1 MRLPERLLW
10 IACFL
15 LASTGAFAQANTI
28 RGRIT
33 DIQTGKPLS
42 DVTVSVRNSATSTV
56 TDADGNFIINPGSL
70 KKVSLLLTI
79 VGYGPQEL
87 AVKGD
92 EFIRV
97 SMQPEASGL
106 NEVVVV
112 GYGTQKRANLTGAV
126 GTVKSDAFADRSI
139 TNASQALA
147 GQIAGLWVNQTSG
160 QPGVDGA
167 TINIRGIGTFGNSS
181 PLVLIDGIQGSFNSV
196 NPNDIESISV
206 LKDASSSAIYGSR
219 AANGVILI
227 VTKSGKKGP
236 LHVDL
241 NSYWGQQQA
250 TILPKMVNNSVEAM
264 ELYNQ
269 AMENEGQ
276 ADHYSQS
283 TIDEYKNGTDPL
295 IYPNNDWMH
304 LIIRPAAMQEHNV
317 RLSGG
322 KEATQYSVSLGYL
335 DQDGI
340 VKNDQSKRYSLNF
353 NLRSKVSDR
362 FDWGIH
368 SNLINSVLN
377 QSYYS
382 GFGYNSTI
390 GMLTELVRAMPF
402 DGTYTA
408 DGRYASTWVNAV
420 NAQFNN
426 PLAMVDNGL
435 NRTTNN
441 SVNGNAFFNL
451 ELLKGLKW
459 NVTGGINY
467 LDNLQER
474 FIPELYVYDPRSGDL
489 KNRIGNDSRSLSN
502 LYSKSLL
509 TTFYSTLSYNKKI
522 LRDHEITALVGFNR
536 EKYTDKY
543 MNAYI
548 EGFLSNSLTELN
560 AGSSNKNVSGGG
572 TDYGIRSVFG
582 RLNYAFRDK
591 YLLEANLRYDGSSRF
606 AAANRWGV
614 FPSFSA
620 GWRIDKEAFMKDQQI
635 FSNLKL
641 RASWGRLGNDQI
653 GLYSWI
659 PTLSLGSDYYF
670 NGQPSSGVAQT
681 AVSNPDI
688 TWESATKTDVGI
700 EAGFLQNRLSIEFDY
715 FNDLRQDILRNI
727 NLPWTVGDLA
737 APAENLASVRNKGWE
752 FSTNYTQNFGKLRLS
767 GGFNVTHVTNEVVKI
782 PDPQVGFLI
791 LKEGESMNAFYMW
804 KATGIFKSQEEVD
817 NSPVPVGR
825 TTLPGDIKFED
836 VGGPDG
842 KPDGKIDADDRQVV
856 GKPIP
861 TWTYGIHLSAAYGGF
876 DLGVLMQGVAGVQSY
891 VGGELYFPFLNG
903 AGVPD
908 RWEAGNTW
916 TPDHVNAKLPRLLQY
931 SAPTWNYENNSFWL
945 QDASFLRVKNI
956 QIGYSVPDKLISRLK
971 VIKGLRI
978 YANGQNLFTF
988 TKFEGLDPERF
999 PTNTTGANQYPNI
1012 RIITGGVNIKF

>member
-1 MRLPERLLW
+1 MKLPKRLLW
-10 IACFL
+10 TGCL
-15 LASTGAFAQANTI
+15 LLTTFIVFAQDKNI
-28 RGRIT
+28 DGRVT
-33 DIQTGKPLS
+33 DTQTGDPLP
-42 DVTVSVRNSATSTV
+42 DVTVSLKNSTTSTV
-56 TDADGNFIINPGSL
+56 TDPDGNFAIHSNSKDEITL
-70 KKVSLLLTI
+70 VFTI
-79 VGYGPQEL
+79 VGYRSQQIQVNGN
-87 AVKGD
+87 
-92 EFIRV
+92 EFVRV
-97 SMQPEASGL
+97 ALQSEARGL
-106 NEVVVV
+106 DEVVVI
-112 GYGTQKRANLTGAV
+112 GYGAQKRANLTGAV
-126 GTVKSDAFADRSI
+126 GTIKSDVLKDRSI

-147 GQIAGLWVNQTSG
+147 GQIAGVWVNQTSG

-236 LHVDL
+236 LEVDL
-241 NSYWGQQQA
+241 NSYWGRQKA
-250 TILPKMVNNSVEAM
+250 TILPEMVSNSVEVM

-269 AMENEGQ
+269 AIKNEGQ
-276 ADHYSQS
+276 AEHYAQS
-283 TIDEYKNGTDPL
+283 VIDEYKAGTDPL
-295 IYPNNDWMH
+295 IYPNNDWMK
-304 LIIRPAAMQEHNV
+304 LIIRPASLQEHNI

-322 KEATQYSVSLGYL
+322 KEETQYSMSVGYL
-335 DQDGI
+335 DQDGV
-340 VKNDQSKRYSLNF
+340 VKNDQSKRYSLNL

-368 SNLINSVLN
+368 TNLINSSID

-382 GFGYNSTI
+382 GFGYNSSI

-402 DGTYTA
+402 YGTYTPNG
-408 DGRYASTWVNAV
+408 DYASTWVNAV

-426 PLAMVDNGL
+426 PLAMVENGL

-441 SVNGNAFFNL
+441 SANGNVFFNL
-451 ELLKGLKW
+451 EIIKGLKW
-459 NVTGGINY
+459 NVTGGVNY
-467 LDNLQER
+467 LDNMQER
-474 FIPELYVYDPRSGDL
+474 FIPELYVYDPKTEGL
-489 KNRIGNDSRSLSN
+489 KNRIGNDSRSLNN

-509 TTFYSTLSYNKKI
+509 TTLYSTLTYNRTI
-522 LRDHEITALVGFNR
+522 ATNHEITALVGFNR

-543 MNAYI
+543 MSAYI
-548 EGFLSNSLTELN
+548 EGFLNNSLTELN
-560 AGSSNKNVSGGG
+560 AGSSNKNVTGGG
-572 TDYGIRSVFG
+572 TDYGIRSLFG
-582 RLNYAFRDK
+582 RLNYAYRGK

-606 AAANRWGV
+606 AAANRWGL

-620 GWRIDKEAFMKDQQI
+620 GWRIDKEAFMEDQQI

-641 RASWGRLGNDQI
+641 RASWGKLGNDQI

-670 NGQPSSGVAQT
+670 NGQASTGVAQT

-688 TWESATKTDVGI
+688 TWESSIKTDVGI

-715 FNDLRQDILRNI
+715 FDDLRQDILRYI
-727 NLPWTVGDLA
+727 NLPWTVGDLV

-752 FSTNYTQNFGKLRLS
+752 FSANYTENAGKVRLS
-767 GGFNVTHVTNEVVKI
+767 GGFNVTHVTNKVVKI
-782 PDPQVGFLI
+782 PDPQIGFLI

-804 KATGIFKSQEEVD
+804 KAKGIFQSQEEVD
-817 NSPVPVGR
+817 NSPVPTGR
-825 TTLPGDIKFED
+825 VTQPGDIKFED
-836 VGGPDG
+836 VSGPDG

-856 GKPIP
+856 GKPTP
-861 TWTYGIHLSAAYGGF
+861 TWTYGVNLSAAYQGF
-876 DLGVLMQGVAGVQSY
+876 DIAILMQGVAGVESY

-903 AGVPD
+903 AGVST
-908 RWEAGNTW
+908 RWRAENTW
-916 TPDHVNAKLPRLLQY
+916 TPEHTDAPLPRVLQY

-956 QIGYSVPDKLISRLK
+956 QIGYSIPDRLIGRIKLI
-971 VIKGLRI
+971 KGFRV
-978 YANGQNLFTF
+978 YANAQNLLTF

-1012 RIITGGVNIKF
+1012 RMVTTGINIKF